1 MPPSMRLCRLYR
13 NTAVAVLALP
23 LLLTSLTACGH
34 HYGHPEKPASQLGFG
49 VDMAK
54 HGLWSEALFR
64 FHQAESLDPNNP
76 RIQNNL
82 AVAYEAAGDYD
93 RALESYK
100 KGLKLDPNSREL
112 RANYAH
118 FVEFYQ
124 GFKSADKKG
133 VPAAAPLQP
142 SSHRPPE
149 MPQPPSQPVGMP
161 EPSAPGAP
169 PPPPPL

>member
-1 MPPSMRLCRLYR
+1 MRLCRLYR
-13 NTAVAVLALP
+13 NSAVAALALP

-34 HYGHPEKPASQLGFG
+34 HYGHPEQPASQLGFG

-64 FHQAESLDPNNP
+64 FHQAESRDPNNP

-124 GFKSADKKG
+124 GFKSADKAKAL
-133 VPAAAPLQP
+133 PAAAPVQP

-149 MPQPPSQPVGMP
+149 VPQPPSQPVGVP

>member
-1 MPPSMRLCRLYR
+1 MFSSIRPSRSVL
-13 NTAVAVLALP
+13 TVLALS
-23 LLLTSLTACGH
+23 LLLTAGCS
-34 HYGHPEKPASQLGFG
+34 HYRRPDQPASQLSFG

-64 FHQAESLDPNNP
+64 FHEAESLDPNNP
-76 RIQNNL
+76 RIQNDL

-112 RANYAH
+112 RANYAR

-124 GFKSADKKG
+124 GFKATDKEKG
-133 VPAAAPLQP
+133 KPSVLPPPAEG
-142 SSHRPPE
+142 HRPPQA
-149 MPQPPSQPVGMP
+149 PPPPSGPPIGMP
-161 EPSAPGAP
+161 EPAAPGAP
-169 PPPPPL
+169 PPPPPV